1 MSDEGGSLGGRLGRY
16 ARVGTSVGGLAVKLA
31 GQRYLGLG
39 IDRDRHAAELKAA
52 LGGLKGPLMKAAQLI
67 ATIPDAVPP
76 EYARELARTKRVSPE
91 RFDRLLARHGERW
104 LVELTAAAHF
114 YVFLSGVANAFDVP
128 VPDDGDRLG

>member
-1 MSDEGGSLGGRLGRY
+1 MREAAIDVIRAKGDTASLEPDEREI
-16 ARVGTSVGGLAVKLA
+16 V
-31 GQRYLGLG
+31 
-39 IDRDRHAAELKAA
+39 
-52 LGGLKGPLMKAAQLI
+52 
-67 ATIPDAVPP
+67 